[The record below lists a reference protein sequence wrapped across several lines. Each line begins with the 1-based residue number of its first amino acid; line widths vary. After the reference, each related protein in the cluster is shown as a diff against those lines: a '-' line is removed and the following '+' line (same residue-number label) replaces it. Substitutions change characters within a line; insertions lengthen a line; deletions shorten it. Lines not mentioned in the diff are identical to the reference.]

1 MVFSSFAFVMQE
13 FCLLYFKDSVLQFA
27 KEVQGRDVLE
37 AIEQAS
43 GKAADL
49 RVEVWSEQG
58 RVAEI
63 GVSPAHG
70 F

>member
-13 FCLLYFKDSVLQFA
+13 FRLLYFKDSVLQFA

-63 GVSPAHG
+63 GVSPALG